1 MTMCPLN
8 DRYNRNYYNLYCF
21 FGGMTMVVV
30 GWYND
35 GSLSQM
41 ELAVV
46 VSNGSGNG
54 GMVMEVLD

>member
-1 MTMCPLN
+1 
-8 DRYNRNYYNLYCF
+8 
-21 FGGMTMVVV
+21 MVVV
-30 GWYND
+30 GWYDD

>member
-1 MTMCPLN
+1 MTY
-8 DRYNRNYYNLYCF
+8 DRYNMCF
-21 FGGMTMVVV
+21 CGGMTMVVV
-30 GWYND
+30 GWYDD